1 MYPDSI
7 SSSDEDEQ
15 WLKNYELF
23 SIIRKKLPQ
32 EQIMQDI
39 GNCLKNGAEINA
51 LNARGKTVLDVARD
65 KNYEN
70 LVEFLSALGGKTAL
84 DLADGSDTDSYK
96 TQQHSDINRTKSQ
109 QQIWQPINM
118 DAADNQ
124 KVNLPLPVAA
134 AHGNVKD
141 IASVINLQLPLR
153 ETTLTGEQ
161 LKLLK
166 QINEEGNTLL
176 SIAAKSGKKDNV
188 DFFIRCGID
197 INCHNKLKKSAVDL
211 AWENHQFDIV
221 LALLKAD
228 SDFPNHFDLTVLN
241 EGNVQKEF
249 KEFVGKR
256 NSLHEQIK
264 ENHLEDIKVYTDTI
278 SESKLCLN
286 SESQSAMFTAI
297 EKKRFEIFAF
307 LKSAGFMFKNE
318 DEKECINKL
327 SQGEKDTLKTEMISK
342 FPQIDQGHILY
353 LTSKSRSEKP
363 VDKEL
368 IEKLYRSLDA
378 IPEVSII
385 LKVIQYI
392 DCLDI
397 IFDFDNDNI
406 SNINPTAS
414 ESTKGTTDYK
424 DGRIYLAAKIE
435 ENKLLGTLAQE
446 LTHLAIYILYKNDCN
461 PYDNNLENCEK
472 RAFET
477 ITANI
482 KDYTKDIVKEMHSN
496 TEDSPLITLAR
507 AFTYPEDEQQSELIV
522 SIPHILAR
530 YHDEGRRWLLNTNKE
545 IKSLFEY
552 YTDQAKGG
560 IAYRCKEFIEN
571 SFLIK
576 PRNSVQVLNEYLGE
590 MNNIIK
596 YEIHF
601 ENPIDL
607 DNFLRSNEQ
616 VFLLKTENTLLSILS
631 IYESLTIENRN
642 YPIRDCLFL
651 KFNSYMEKGDK
662 INHLYYSAAGKMLC
676 IRYPYDSDKER
687 LSDVLKALNTLLEE
701 KSDRKVVFII
711 PESKIEEF
719 HEMKRVFTNKCY
731 KEATDRKFTLN
742 DLTEESQQKLLER
755 EVVLQ
760 GAKINLKKLIGKWD
774 KNAKQVIDAE
784 TLEGLIVNKVI
795 KIGSSPLGTTDLE
808 GAYSDLVDEVNM
820 KTLVDKLLSEESN
833 DIYIIS
839 GIPST
844 VKENKLIEYL
854 VNADIDN
861 SKIPKVNDLK
871 SRIAVLNQ
879 DIDTAIDNRIQVAG
893 DQFKKEDF
901 KQICQN
907 NRERK
912 IYWINVKHEG
922 SASKF
927 MLEQIYNPDFYLK
940 GNRFNNEVIIVKNVK
955 EQLASPTLS
964 EIFIIGGKSKQEATR
979 WLQFGDN
986 REQIEFE
993 RNYRDHRIKFL
1004 NSQHNMLTIFE
1015 ELVVQNYAKT
1025 VHLLKFEQE
1034 QLIWCK
1040 TYGSLKNL
1048 SKYRGKDHRNSKPL
1062 IGEDA
1067 LIIEIKDDKVVII
1080 AGDPGIGKTTTL
1092 VKLYELQYVLQSG
1105 ARESIIKSH
1114 WLITINLKDHL
1125 DAIRDIDFNVPTE
1138 IVQKIT
1144 DFLLQ
1149 VDKSI
1154 SNDFARRLLGMAL
1167 VKQDFGIPL
1176 LITFDGFD
1184 EVLDEVNRDKV
1195 ITLLQRLKDKTK
1207 AKFWITTR
1215 LHYQQTLESVA
1226 STFAIEIDPICDKTT
1241 SEFIKKYLKNR
1252 LSLIF
1257 SREQFQ
1263 SIFGSSD
1270 EMTENT
1276 SMQAY
1281 AKAFL
1286 SKMHEVFKG
1295 DVSKLIGRPL
1305 QLFLMLE
1312 GSTRY
1317 FKEWTRDINGQSPD
1331 FSYVGNDIW
1340 ELYENF
1346 VDRKYSIYFQKA
1358 KVKERLRQEQDKITY
1373 DNYHTSLTKYFIL
1386 KSAPKQSLKTFRD
1399 TLLSVGIIRSDGS
1412 NIEFIHSTVRDYFAA
1427 KVFVNWIAKWK
1438 AGNQYVLRKS
1448 KKQEYLLKEILVKTD
1463 YQVIRIFLNSQLLK
1477 EKLTNI
1483 HLQEEY
1489 YDKDVLF
1496 VAAKE
1501 SNKGI
1506 CRFVFDNLYNPYKI
1520 LNVDDNSGMTVLHT
1534 AAKYGNLEIVKFL
1547 INEKG
1552 ADFNAKDNE
1561 GMTILH
1567 TAAGYGNLEIVKFL
1581 INEKG
1586 ADFNAKDNEGM
1597 TILHTAV
1604 KYGNLEI
1611 VKFLINKK
1619 GDDFNAKDINRM
1631 KILHTAARYGKLEIV
1646 KFLINEKRA
1655 DFDAEDINGMT
1666 VLHAAA
1672 ESVNWEIVK
1681 FLINEKGADCNVQ
1694 DMNGMTILH
1703 TAAMYG
1709 NLEIVKF
1716 LINEKRADFNAED
1729 IAGMTVLRMA
1739 AVSGNWEIVKFLIN
1753 EKGADFTVKGYE
1765 GTTILHIAAMYGNL
1779 EIVKFLI
1786 NEKGADFNAKD
1797 NNGMTVLHTAAE
1809 NGNLEIV
1816 KLLINEKRAD
1826 FNAKDNNGMTILHT
1840 AARYGNLEIVKF
1852 LINEKGADFNAEDI
1866 DGMTV
1871 LQMAAKFGNWEIV
1884 KFLINKKGDDFNAKD
1899 INRMKILHTA
1909 ARYGKLEIVKF
1920 LINEK
1925 GADFNAKD
1933 NNGMTVLHTAAEN
1946 GNLEIV
1952 KFLINEKGADFNAK
1966 DNNGRTVLHTA
1977 AKYGNLEIVKF
1988 LINEKGADFNA
1999 KDNKGMTILHTA
2011 PGYGNLEIVK
2021 FLINEKGADFNAKDN
2036 EGMTILHTAV
2046 KYGNLE
2052 KVKFLINEKGA
2063 DFNAKH
2069 NNGMTIL
2076 HTAAKYGNLEIVK
2089 LLINEKRA
2097 DFNAK
2102 DNNGMTILHTAA
2114 RSGNL
2119 KIVKLLINEKRAD
2132 FNAENIDGMTVLHV
2146 AADFGKWEIV
2156 KFLINEKGADF
2167 NAKDNNGITILHTAA
2182 RYGNL
2187 EIVKLL
2193 INEKRADFNAKDNNG
2208 MTILH
2213 TAARSDN
2220 LEIVKLLINE
2230 KRADFNAED
2239 IDGMTV
2245 LHVAAEF
2252 GNWEIVKFMI
2262 NEKGANF
2269 NDTDNNGNTIL
2280 HTVARYGNLEIV
2292 KFLINEKEA
2301 NFSFK
2306 DINGM
2311 TVLHTAAKYGKWE
2324 IVKFLINERGADFNA
2339 KDNEGMTI
2347 LHTAARSGNLEIVKL
2362 LINEKRADFNA
2373 EDINGMTALHIAVK
2387 FHHLE
2392 VVKYLINKGFSVDA
2406 RNKFGETVRAAAI
2419 RSRNDD
2425 IIKCVSVFYAYSHK

>member
-1 MYPDSI
+1 MFFDNI
-7 SSSDEDEQ
+7 SSGDEDEQ
-15 WLKNYELF
+15 RLRNYELF

-32 EQIMQDI
+32 ERIMEDI

-153 ETTLTGEQ
+153 ETTLTEEQ

-211 AWENHQFDIV
+211 AWENHHYDIV

-342 FPQIDQGHILY
+342 FPQIDQAHILY
-353 LTSKSRSEKP
+353 LTSKSRAEKP
-363 VDKEL
+363 VDRER

-378 IPEVSII
+378 IPEISII

-392 DCLDI
+392 DYLDI
-397 IFDFDNDNI
+397 VFDFDNENI
-406 SNINPTAS
+406 KDINPTAS
-414 ESTKGTTDYK
+414 EGTKGTTDYK

-435 ENKLLGTLAQE
+435 ENKLLGTLAHE
-446 LTHLAIYILYKNDCN
+446 LTHLAMYILYKNDCN
-461 PYDNNLENCEK
+461 PYNLQNNEK
-472 RAFET
+472 QAFET
-477 ITANI
+477 TTANI
-482 KDYTKDIVKEMHSN
+482 KDYTKDIIKEIHSN
-496 TEDSPLITLAR
+496 TDDSPFITLAR
-507 AFTYPEDEQQSELIV
+507 AFTYPEDEQHSELIV
-522 SIPHILAR
+522 RIPHILAR

-662 INHLYYSAAGKMLC
+662 INHRYYSAAGKMLC

-687 LSDVLKALNTLLEE
+687 LSDVLKILNTLLEE

-731 KEATDRKFTLN
+731 KETTDRKFTLN
-742 DLTEESQQKLLER
+742 DLTKESQRKLLER
-755 EVVLQ
+755 EVTLQ
-760 GAKINLKKLIGKWD
+760 GEKISLNKLID
-774 KNAKQVIDAE
+774 KSDKDAKQIIDAE
-784 TLEGLIVNKVI
+784 TVERLILNKVI
-795 KIGSSPLGTTDLE
+795 KIGSSPLGTIDLE

-854 VNADIDN
+854 VKADIDN

-871 SRIAVLNQ
+871 SRIAILNRY
-879 DIDTAIDNRIQVAG
+879 IDRAIDNRIQIAD

-901 KQICQN
+901 KQICQK

-964 EIFIIGGKSKQEATR
+964 EIFIIGGKSKEEATR
-979 WLQFGDN
+979 WLQFSDN
-986 REQIEFE
+986 KEQIEFE
-993 RNYRDHRIKFL
+993 KNCKKCRIKFL
-1004 NSQHNMLTIFE
+1004 TSQDHMEATFQ
-1015 ELVVQNYAKT
+1015 ELVDQNHEQT
-1025 VHLLKFEQE
+1025 VHLHKFEQD

-1040 TYGSLKNL
+1040 THGSLMNL
-1048 SKYRGKDHRNSKPL
+1048 SKYRCKDHRNTKRL
-1062 IGEDA
+1062 LGEDA
-1067 LIIEIKDDKVVII
+1067 LITEIKGDKVVII
-1080 AGDPGIGKTTTL
+1080 AGDSGIGKSTTL
-1092 VKLYELQYVLQSG
+1092 VKLYESKYALQSG
-1105 ARESIIKSH
+1105 TVGSIIKSH
-1114 WLITINLKDHL
+1114 WLIRINLKDHL
-1125 DAIRDIDFNVPTE
+1125 QAIRDIDFNISTE
-1138 IVQKIT
+1138 IIKNVAE
-1144 DFLLQ
+1144 FLSQ
-1149 VDKSI
+1149 VDKNI
-1154 SNDFARRLLGMAL
+1154 SDDFARKLLGMAL
-1167 VKQDFGIPL
+1167 VKENFLKPL
-1176 LITFDGFD
+1176 LIALDGFD
-1184 EVLDEVNRDKV
+1184 EVLDKADRDK
-1195 ITLLQRLKDKTK
+1195 IILLLKCLKNETK

-1286 SKMHEVFKG
+1286 SKMREVFKG
-1295 DVSKLIGRPL
+1295 DVSKFIGTPL
-1305 QLFLMLE
+1305 QLNLLLE
-1312 GSTRY
+1312 GSTEH
-1317 FKEWTRDINGQSPD
+1317 FKEWVRDNGQIPD
-1331 FSYVGNDIW
+1331 FSYLGNDIW
-1340 ELYENF
+1340 DVFDNF
-1346 VDRKYSIYFQKA
+1346 VDRKYSIYFKKTDIKEQIKREQEKDNLDDFHKDLA
-1358 KVKERLRQEQDKITY
+1358 KYL
-1373 DNYHTSLTKYFIL
+1373 IL
-1386 KSAPKQSLKTFRD
+1386 KPLSKQSLEKFEKFRD
-1399 TLLSVGIIRSDGS
+1399 IVLSAGIVRSDG
-1412 NIEFIHSTVRDYFAA
+1412 NNVEFTHPTFTEYFAA
-1427 KVFVNWIAKWK
+1427 KAFLNWIDEWK
-1438 AGNQYVLRKS
+1438 KGNECQRIDLSVVLL
-1448 KKQEYLLKEILVKTD
+1448 QPD
-1463 YQVIRIFLNSQLLK
+1463 YQVIRTFLNSKLLK
-1477 EKLTNI
+1477 QKTTNI
-1483 HLQEEY
+1483 RLKVEY
-1489 YDKDVLF
+1489 NVIEVLI

-1501 SNKGI
+1501 SNIGI
-1506 CRFVFDNLYNPYKI
+1506 AGFVL
-1520 LNVDDNSGMTVLHT
+1520 DNSSSIVDPKVLHV
-1534 AAKYGNLEIVKFL
+1534 AAVSGNLDMVKFL
-1547 INEKG
+1547 INEK
-1552 ADFNAKDNE
+1552 K
-1561 GMTILH
+1561 
-1567 TAAGYGNLEIVKFL
+1567 
-1581 INEKG
+1581 
-1586 ADFNAKDNEGM
+1586 
-1597 TILHTAV
+1597 
-1604 KYGNLEI
+1604 
-1611 VKFLINKK
+1611 
-1619 GDDFNAKDINRM
+1619 
-1631 KILHTAARYGKLEIV
+1631 
-1646 KFLINEKRA
+1646 
-1655 DFDAEDINGMT
+1655 
-1666 VLHAAA
+1666 
-1672 ESVNWEIVK
+1672 
-1681 FLINEKGADCNVQ
+1681 
-1694 DMNGMTILH
+1694 
-1703 TAAMYG
+1703 
-1709 NLEIVKF
+1709 
-1716 LINEKRADFNAED
+1716 
-1729 IAGMTVLRMA
+1729 
-1739 AVSGNWEIVKFLIN
+1739 
-1753 EKGADFTVKGYE
+1753 
-1765 GTTILHIAAMYGNL
+1765 
-1779 EIVKFLI
+1779 
-1786 NEKGADFNAKD
+1786 ADFNAKD
-1797 NNGMTVLHTAAE
+1797 NNGSTVLH
-1809 NGNLEIV
+1809 
-1816 KLLINEKRAD
+1816 
-1826 FNAKDNNGMTILHT
+1826 
-1840 AARYGNLEIVKF
+1840 
-1852 LINEKGADFNAEDI
+1852 
-1866 DGMTV
+1866 
-1871 LQMAAKFGNWEIV
+1871 MAAGS
-1884 KFLINKKGDDFNAKD
+1884 
-1899 INRMKILHTA
+1899 
-1909 ARYGKLEIVKF
+1909 GKLEIVKF
-1920 LINEK
+1920 LVDEK
-1925 GADFNAKD
+1925 KVNFRAKD
-1933 NNGMTVLHTAAEN
+1933 W
-1946 GNLEIV
+1946 
-1952 KFLINEKGADFNAK
+1952 
-1966 DNNGRTVLHTA
+1966 R
-1977 AKYGNLEIVKF
+1977 
-1988 LINEKGADFNA
+1988 
-1999 KDNKGMTILHTA
+1999 
-2011 PGYGNLEIVK
+2011 
-2021 FLINEKGADFNAKDN
+2021 
-2036 EGMTILHTAV
+2036 
-2046 KYGNLE
+2046 
-2052 KVKFLINEKGA
+2052 
-2063 DFNAKH
+2063 
-2069 NNGMTIL
+2069 
-2076 HTAAKYGNLEIVK
+2076 
-2089 LLINEKRA
+2089 
-2097 DFNAK
+2097 
-2102 DNNGMTILHTAA
+2102 
-2114 RSGNL
+2114 
-2119 KIVKLLINEKRAD
+2119 
-2132 FNAENIDGMTVLHV
+2132 
-2146 AADFGKWEIV
+2146 
-2156 KFLINEKGADF
+2156 
-2167 NAKDNNGITILHTAA
+2167 GITILHTATK
-2182 RYGNL
+2182 RGNL
-2187 EIVKLL
+2187 NMVKFLVL
-2193 INEKRADFNAKDNNG
+2193 KGANVDAKTKSGMTVLHMAAESGNLKMIKFLVNEKKADFNAKDSGDRTVLHMAAKRGNLKIVKFLVIKGANIVAETKTG

-2213 TAARSDN
+2213 MAAESGN
-2220 LEIVKLLINE
+2220 LKMIKFLVNE
-2230 KRADFNAED
+2230 K
-2239 IDGMTV
+2239 
-2245 LHVAAEF
+2245 
-2252 GNWEIVKFMI
+2252 K
-2262 NEKGANF
+2262 
-2269 NDTDNNGNTIL
+2269 
-2280 HTVARYGNLEIV
+2280 
-2292 KFLINEKEA
+2292 
-2301 NFSFK
+2301 
-2306 DINGM
+2306 
-2311 TVLHTAAKYGKWE
+2311 
-2324 IVKFLINERGADFNA
+2324 ADFNA
-2339 KDNEGMTI
+2339 KDSGDRTVLHMAAKRGNLKMVKFLVLKGANVDAKTKSGMTVLHMAAKSGNLNMIKFLVDEKKADFNAKDSDDRTVLHMAAKRGNLKIVKFLVIKGANIVAETKSGMTI
-2347 LHTAARSGNLEIVKL
+2347 LHMAAESGNLNMIKFLVDL
-2362 LINEKRADFNA
+2362 EKADFNA
-2373 EDINGMTALHIAVK
+2373 NRVAEL
-2387 FHHLE
+2387 
-2392 VVKYLINKGFSVDA
+2392 
-2406 RNKFGETVRAAAI
+2406 
-2419 RSRNDD
+2419 
-2425 IIKCVSVFYAYSHK
+2425 CVCV

>member
-1 MYPDSI
+1 
-7 SSSDEDEQ
+7 
-15 WLKNYELF
+15 
-23 SIIRKKLPQ
+23 
-32 EQIMQDI
+32 
-39 GNCLKNGAEINA
+39 
-51 LNARGKTVLDVARD
+51 
-65 KNYEN
+65 
-70 LVEFLSALGGKTAL
+70 
-84 DLADGSDTDSYK
+84 
-96 TQQHSDINRTKSQ
+96 
-109 QQIWQPINM
+109 M

-153 ETTLTGEQ
+153 ETTLTEEQ

-406 SNINPTAS
+406 SDINPTAS

-446 LTHLAIYILYKNDCN
+446 LTHLAIYILYKN
-461 PYDNNLENCEK
+461 
-472 RAFET
+472 ET

-940 GNRFNNEVIIVKNVK
+940 SNRFNNEVIIEKNVK
-955 EQLASPTLS
+955 EHLASPTLS
-964 EIFIIGGKSKQEATR
+964 EIFIIGGKRKEEATR

-1004 NSQHNMLTIFE
+1004 NSQHNMVTIFE

-1067 LIIEIKDDKVVII
+1067 LIIEIKDDKMVII

-1207 AKFWITTR
+1207 AKLWITTR
-1215 LHYQQTLESVA
+1215 LHCEHILESAV
-1226 STFAIEIDPICDKTT
+1226 STFAIKLEPIGDEIT
-1241 SEFIKKYLKNR
+1241 SELIKNYLKNH
-1252 LSLIF
+1252 LSHIL
-1257 SREQFQ
+1257 SHDDFQ
-1263 SIFGSSD
+1263 SIFGDSD
-1270 EMTENT
+1270 EIIENT
-1276 SMQAY
+1276 RVQTYTMT
-1281 AKAFL
+1281 FL
-1286 SKMHEVFKG
+1286 SKMHEVFNG

-1305 QLFLMLE
+1305 QLYLMLE

-1317 FKEWTRDINGQSPD
+1317 FKEWTRDINDQSPD

-1358 KVKERLRQEQDKITY
+1358 KFKERLRQEQDKITY
-1373 DNYHTSLTKYFIL
+1373 DNYHKSLTKSFIL

-1438 AGNQYVLRKS
+1438 AGNQY
-1448 KKQEYLLKEILVKTD
+1448 ILTK
-1463 YQVIRIFLNSQLLK
+1463 
-1477 EKLTNI
+1477 
-1483 HLQEEY
+1483 
-1489 YDKDVLF
+1489 
-1496 VAAKE
+1496 
-1501 SNKGI
+1501 
-1506 CRFVFDNLYNPYKI
+1506 
-1520 LNVDDNSGMTVLHT
+1520 
-1534 AAKYGNLEIVKFL
+1534 
-1547 INEKG
+1547 
-1552 ADFNAKDNE
+1552 
-1561 GMTILH
+1561 
-1567 TAAGYGNLEIVKFL
+1567 
-1581 INEKG
+1581 
-1586 ADFNAKDNEGM
+1586 
-1597 TILHTAV
+1597 
-1604 KYGNLEI
+1604 
-1611 VKFLINKK
+1611 
-1619 GDDFNAKDINRM
+1619 
-1631 KILHTAARYGKLEIV
+1631 
-1646 KFLINEKRA
+1646 
-1655 DFDAEDINGMT
+1655 
-1666 VLHAAA
+1666 
-1672 ESVNWEIVK
+1672 
-1681 FLINEKGADCNVQ
+1681 
-1694 DMNGMTILH
+1694 
-1703 TAAMYG
+1703 
-1709 NLEIVKF
+1709 
-1716 LINEKRADFNAED
+1716 
-1729 IAGMTVLRMA
+1729 
-1739 AVSGNWEIVKFLIN
+1739 
-1753 EKGADFTVKGYE
+1753 
-1765 GTTILHIAAMYGNL
+1765 
-1779 EIVKFLI
+1779 
-1786 NEKGADFNAKD
+1786 
-1797 NNGMTVLHTAAE
+1797 
-1809 NGNLEIV
+1809 
-1816 KLLINEKRAD
+1816 
-1826 FNAKDNNGMTILHT
+1826 
-1840 AARYGNLEIVKF
+1840 
-1852 LINEKGADFNAEDI
+1852 
-1866 DGMTV
+1866 
-1871 LQMAAKFGNWEIV
+1871 
-1884 KFLINKKGDDFNAKD
+1884 
-1899 INRMKILHTA
+1899 
-1909 ARYGKLEIVKF
+1909 
-1920 LINEK
+1920 
-1925 GADFNAKD
+1925 
-1933 NNGMTVLHTAAEN
+1933 
-1946 GNLEIV
+1946 
-1952 KFLINEKGADFNAK
+1952 
-1966 DNNGRTVLHTA
+1966 
-1977 AKYGNLEIVKF
+1977 
-1988 LINEKGADFNA
+1988 
-1999 KDNKGMTILHTA
+1999 
-2011 PGYGNLEIVK
+2011 
-2021 FLINEKGADFNAKDN
+2021 
-2036 EGMTILHTAV
+2036 
-2046 KYGNLE
+2046 
-2052 KVKFLINEKGA
+2052 
-2063 DFNAKH
+2063 
-2069 NNGMTIL
+2069 
-2076 HTAAKYGNLEIVK
+2076 
-2089 LLINEKRA
+2089 
-2097 DFNAK
+2097 
-2102 DNNGMTILHTAA
+2102 
-2114 RSGNL
+2114 
-2119 KIVKLLINEKRAD
+2119 
-2132 FNAENIDGMTVLHV
+2132 
-2146 AADFGKWEIV
+2146 
-2156 KFLINEKGADF
+2156 
-2167 NAKDNNGITILHTAA
+2167 
-2182 RYGNL
+2182 
-2187 EIVKLL
+2187 
-2193 INEKRADFNAKDNNG
+2193 
-2208 MTILH
+2208 
-2213 TAARSDN
+2213 
-2220 LEIVKLLINE
+2220 
-2230 KRADFNAED
+2230 
-2239 IDGMTV
+2239 
-2245 LHVAAEF
+2245 
-2252 GNWEIVKFMI
+2252 
-2262 NEKGANF
+2262 
-2269 NDTDNNGNTIL
+2269 
-2280 HTVARYGNLEIV
+2280 
-2292 KFLINEKEA
+2292 
-2301 NFSFK
+2301 
-2306 DINGM
+2306 
-2311 TVLHTAAKYGKWE
+2311 
-2324 IVKFLINERGADFNA
+2324 
-2339 KDNEGMTI
+2339 
-2347 LHTAARSGNLEIVKL
+2347 
-2362 LINEKRADFNA
+2362 
-2373 EDINGMTALHIAVK
+2373 
-2387 FHHLE
+2387 
-2392 VVKYLINKGFSVDA
+2392 
-2406 RNKFGETVRAAAI
+2406 
-2419 RSRNDD
+2419 
-2425 IIKCVSVFYAYSHK
+2425 